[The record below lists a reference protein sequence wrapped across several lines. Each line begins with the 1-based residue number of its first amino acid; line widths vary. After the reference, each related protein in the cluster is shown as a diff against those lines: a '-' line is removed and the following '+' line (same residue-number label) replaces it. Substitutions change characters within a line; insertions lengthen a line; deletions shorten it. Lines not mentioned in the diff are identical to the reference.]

1 MVGHDM
7 EDAQRRDAFSPPNG
21 RVPMPSQLPLPP
33 PEREPPRLRSYNLGP
48 PDPWVASNFPE
59 DVPVARCEGEKTS
72 GCRERLD
79 PRHASDGLGP
89 GISVPLMSQDP
100 PDL

>member
-89 GISVPLMSQDP
+89 GIVPRMSQDP
-100 PDL
+100 PEL